1 MGVDKLEDRSPDSR
15 GQRQALSLGL
25 LRSGIRFVQFEDAP
39 GDRGR
44 NRTQM
49 RNRDF
54 GSRNAGEAGEIGVA
68 AIEEEIQ
75 RNKQG
80 SQGSGK
86 TIEGVQTDSRT

>member
-1 MGVDKLEDRSPDSR
+1 
-15 GQRQALSLGL
+15 
-25 LRSGIRFVQFEDAP
+25 VQFEDAP

-44 NRTQM
+44 NRAQI

-86 TIEGVQTDSRT
+86 TIEGVQTDSLCGQARTPAVKTAYLVRSARTTRSSEPLLDN